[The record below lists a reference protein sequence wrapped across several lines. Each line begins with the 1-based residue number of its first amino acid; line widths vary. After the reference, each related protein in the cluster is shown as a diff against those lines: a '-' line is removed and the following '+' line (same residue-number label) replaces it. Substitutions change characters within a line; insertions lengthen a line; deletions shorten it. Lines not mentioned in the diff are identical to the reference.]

1 MQADFISLSL
11 DVLNKLIMQSLQK
24 QVQGLCQLATVVIGN
39 PTQSPS
45 DAAKKLGLSP
55 ESITNA
61 ALSLFFIESSFFGPL
76 IGTSLYIWRKY
87 TESQKRQQE
96 KERMLREIIAKQQAV
111 IRQLETEE
119 MRQKQENAQNRV
131 EVENLKNML
140 HILEQATNQIKTVA

>member
-1 MQADFISLSL
+1 
-11 DVLNKLIMQSLQK
+11 MQSLQK
-24 QVQGLCQLATVVIGN
+24 QVQELCQLATVVIGN

-55 ESITNA
+55 EIKIA
-61 ALSLFFIESSFFGPL
+61 VLSLFFPSFRF

-87 TESQKRQQE
+87 IGSQKRQQE

-119 MRQKQENAQNRV
+119 MRLKQENAQNRV

-140 HILEQATNQIKTVA
+140 HILEQAANQIKTVA

>member
-1 MQADFISLSL
+1 
-11 DVLNKLIMQSLQK
+11 MQSLQK

-55 ESITNA
+55 ETITNA
-61 ALSLFFIESSFFGPL
+61 ALSLFFIESSVFGPL

-87 TESQKRQQE
+87 TGSQKRQQE

-119 MRQKQENAQNRV
+119 MRLKQENAQNRV

-140 HILEQATNQIKTVA
+140 HILEQATNQIKTIA

>member
-1 MQADFISLSL
+1 M
-11 DVLNKLIMQSLQK
+11 
-24 QVQGLCQLATVVIGN
+24 
-39 PTQSPS
+39 
-45 DAAKKLGLSP
+45 
-55 ESITNA
+55 
-61 ALSLFFIESSFFGPL
+61 
-76 IGTSLYIWRKY
+76 YIWRKY

-119 MRQKQENAQNRV
+119 MRLKQENAQNRV